1 MLSCR
6 MNVLLS
12 AIALISVTFAL
23 AGCVDSSEPIL
34 TDSQQLFGSRLRVQF
49 FTLRDGHARDPE
61 RAVFVWRDGR
71 YVHAGGG
78 MRDVAAFSVNPFE
91 NGDSVIQESSR
102 KRPGISEYAVLHK
115 LADGVY
121 QVLAIDE
128 EDADAQTRAAHC
140 GKGTPRDP
148 AACRIKT
155 REQLFA
161 FARATAARRKQDGG
175 LALVLPAETEHKK
188 QRRR

>member
-1 MLSCR
+1 
-6 MNVLLS
+6 MNVLLP
-12 AIALISVTFAL
+12 AIALVCVTLSL

-34 TDSQQLFGSRLRVQF
+34 TDSQQLFGPRLRVQL
-49 FTLRDGHARDPE
+49 FTLREGHARDPE

-71 YVHAGGG
+71 YVHAAGG
-78 MRDVAAFSVNPFE
+78 MRDVSAFSVSPFE
-91 NGDSVIQESSR
+91 NGDYIIQETSR
-102 KRPGISEYAVLHK
+102 KRPRISEYALLHK

-121 QVLAIDE
+121 QVQAIDE
-128 EDADAQTRAAHC
+128 EDADAPTRAAHC

-155 REQLFA
+155 RDQLVA

-175 LALVLPAETEHKK
+175 LALVLPSGAENAKE
-188 QRRR
+188 RRARPRR